1 MFQNNY
7 SYAIFSCFYTD
18 YKIDFWVP
26 LTAAKKSDE
35 VGGAERQKKFKR
47 RFRYESIV
55 SFCPVLLGKVAKL
68 PRAVGKLA
76 RFCSIIS
83 FNYVI

>member
-35 VGGAERQKKFKR
+35 VGGAERQKNSKGDSAMSRLFH
-47 RFRYESIV
+47 FV
-55 SFCPVLLGKVAKL
+55 PFCWEKLRNFPAPLGNLLVFTL
-68 PRAVGKLA
+68 L
-76 RFCSIIS
+76 FHLIT
-83 FNYVI
+83 